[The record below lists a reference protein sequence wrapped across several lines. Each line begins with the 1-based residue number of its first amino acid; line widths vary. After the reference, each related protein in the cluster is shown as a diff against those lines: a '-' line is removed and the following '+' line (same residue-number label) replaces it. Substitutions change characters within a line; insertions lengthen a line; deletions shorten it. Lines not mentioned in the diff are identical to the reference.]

1 MKFAKINN
9 ELTVSDQ
16 ITIEDLKEIQ
26 AQGYKTIFCNRPDHE
41 SEDQLDFA
49 IISNEA
55 EKLGIRVIHQPVIG
69 GQISDFDITQFSGYF
84 RLAEKPVFA
93 YCRTGTRCS
102 TLWALSHAKTLPIND
117 ILKMTQNAGYDLTPL
132 TDRLVFIQQHP

>member
-16 ITIEDLKEIQ
+16 ITIEDLKEIY

-41 SEDQLDFA
+41 SDGQLDFSS
-49 IISNEA
+49 I
-55 EKLGIRVIHQPVIG
+55 EKDAQNLGIKAIHQPVIG
-69 GQISDFDITQFSGYF
+69 GQISDDDITQFGCYF
-84 RLAEKPVFA
+84 EEAQKPIFA

-102 TLWALSHAKTLPIND
+102 TLWALSHAKKLSID
-117 ILKMTQNAGYDLTPL
+117 EILAKTQNAGYDLSL
-132 TDRLVFIQQHP
+132 LRDRLNSLK

>member
-26 AQGYKTIFCNRPDHE
+26 AQGYKTIFCNRPDQE
-41 SEDQLDFA
+41 SEGQLAFSV
-49 IISNEA
+49 IEKEA
-55 EKLGIRVIHQPVIG
+55 KNLGIKAIHQPVIG
-69 GQISDFDITQFSGYF
+69 GQISDGDIAQFSCNF
-84 RLAEKPVFA
+84 EVAQKPVFA

-102 TLWALSHAKTLPIND
+102 TLWALSHAKILPID
-117 ILKMTQNAGYDLTPL
+117 EILSKAQIAGYDLSAL
-132 TDRLVFIQQHP
+132 IDRLNSLK

>member
-26 AQGYKTIFCNRPDHE
+26 AQGYKTIFCNRPDQE
-41 SEDQLDFA
+41 SEGQLTFS
-49 IISNEA
+49 IIEKEA
-55 EKLGIRVIHQPVIG
+55 QNLGIKAIHQPVIG
-69 GQISDFDITQFSGYF
+69 GQISDDDIAQFGSSF
-84 RLAEKPVFA
+84 ELAQKPIFA

-102 TLWALSHAKTLPIND
+102 MLWALSHVKTLPID
-117 ILKMTQNAGYDLTPL
+117 EILSKAQIAGYDLSPIKDHL
-132 TDRLVFIQQHP
+132 NSLK